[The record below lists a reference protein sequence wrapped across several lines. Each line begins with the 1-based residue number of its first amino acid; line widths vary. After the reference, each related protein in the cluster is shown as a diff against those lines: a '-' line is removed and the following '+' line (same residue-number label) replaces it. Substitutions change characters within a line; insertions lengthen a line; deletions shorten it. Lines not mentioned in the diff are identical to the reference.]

1 MSETQELYAYKII
14 TYKRYYRRW
23 SEMDDVQFMTIS
35 EFQNSEIYDNTVKVN
50 EFIKEHGH
58 LTPDFLETL
67 TKTGHDPHFP
77 EVRTN
82 GGPKLFSEQEYLEA
96 KAVVNNYES
105 NMNSVIDVDGLLTTT
120 EAEFDRAMIYEATS
134 QAKNVMA
141 AYKRQQEAE
150 KRLDKLMPG
159 WRDK

>member
-14 TYKRYYRRW
+14 TYQRYYGRW

-50 EFIKEHGH
+50 KFIEEHGH

-67 TKTGHDPHFP
+67 TKTGNDPHFP
-77 EVRTN
+77 KVRVN

-105 NMNSVIDVDGLLTTT
+105 NMKSVIDVGGFLTTT

-134 QAKNVMA
+134 QAKNIMV

-150 KRLDKLMPG
+150 KRLDELMPG

>member
-1 MSETQELYAYKII
+1 
-14 TYKRYYRRW
+14 
-23 SEMDDVQFMTIS
+23 MDNVQFMTIS

-50 EFIKEHGH
+50 EYIKEHGH
-58 LTPDFLETL
+58 LKPEFLETL
-67 TKTGHDPHFP
+67 TKTGNDPHFP

-105 NMNSVIDVDGLLTTT
+105 NMRSVIDIDGLLTTT
-120 EAEFDRAMIYEATS
+120 EAEFDRAMIYETTS
-134 QAKNVMA
+134 KAKKVMA

-150 KRLDKLMPG
+150 KRLDEMMPG